1 MNALAMKLT
10 ATLLTAAGALG
21 FAVYVGGHEHNPSA
35 PLRPPVSARDQGT
48 IGLGPSV
55 RASDVQPV
63 SSTYAS

>member
-21 FAVYVGGHEHNPSA
+21 FGVYVGGHEHNPSA
-35 PLRPPVSARDQGT
+35 PLRPPVSAVDQGT
-48 IGLGPSV
+48 IGLTSSV
-55 RASDVQPV
+55 TASNVQPV